1 MGKKNKVAPYT
12 PGNFKALGLCTP
24 YDKKGG
30 TCIISALGAA
40 RRATAVMAGAQHALS
55 LTLCLAWLL
64 ACRSG
69 VCSSA
74 R

>member
-1 MGKKNKVAPYT
+1 MGKKNQVQDYT

-40 RRATAVMAGAQHALS
+40 LACRPRVASFCRRLLMAAAQHGLS
-55 LTLCLAWLL
+55 LT
-64 ACRSG
+64 
-69 VCSSA
+69 V
-74 R
+74 

>member
-1 MGKKNKVAPYT
+1 MGKKNKVMPYT

-40 RRATAVMAGAQHALS
+40 APCMMRCAFVHNMVLF
-55 LTLCLAWLL
+55 
-64 ACRSG
+64 
-69 VCSSA
+69 
-74 R
+74 